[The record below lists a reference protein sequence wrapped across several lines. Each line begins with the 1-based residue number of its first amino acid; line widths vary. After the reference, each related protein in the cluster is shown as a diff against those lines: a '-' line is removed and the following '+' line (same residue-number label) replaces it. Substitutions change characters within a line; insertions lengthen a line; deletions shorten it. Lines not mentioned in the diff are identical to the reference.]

1 MFRMRP
7 ALQRTVLRWTRE
19 WKKSGFEVGFRQG
32 VRDGIAE
39 FLAHQLEFKFG
50 SLQPEDQ
57 ERLAAADSERLLR
70 WGDRLLE
77 ARSVA
82 EVLAE

>member
-1 MFRMRP
+1 MRP

-19 WKKSGFEVGFRQG
+19 WKRSGFDVGFRQG
-32 VRDGIAE
+32 LRDGIAK
-39 FLAHQLEFKFG
+39 FLVHQLEFKFG
-50 SLQPEDQ
+50 PLQPEDLGCL
-57 ERLAAADSERLLR
+57 EAADSERLLR

-77 ARSVA
+77 AGSVA